1 MPLKKLVFRLHALQR
16 MFQREISNDDVKRT
30 IESGEVIEN
39 YPNDEPYPSR
49 LTLGFVDDRPIHV
62 VFAENSEENEIIVVT
77 VYEPNPTKW
86 EQDFKRRT
94 KP

>member
-16 MFQREISNDDVKRT
+16 MFQRDISNDDVKRT

-62 VFAENSEENEIIVVT
+62 VFAENSEENEIIVIT

-86 EQDFKRRT
+86 EQDFKRRI

>member
-16 MFQREISNDDVKRT
+16 MFQRDISNDDVKRT

-39 YPNDEPYPSR
+39 YPNDEPYPSQ
-49 LTLGFVDDRPIHV
+49 LTLGFVNDRPIHV
-62 VFAENSEENEIIVVT
+62 VFAENSEENEIIIIT

-86 EQDFKRRT
+86 EQDFKRRI